1 MGIDLR
7 GGPES
12 LNYNHLRYFW
22 AAAREGGITRAARK
36 LHVAQPSLS
45 AQIRRLEATLGEK
58 LFTRSGRT
66 VALTE
71 MGRIAFRYAE
81 EIFGLGQE
89 MVEAFAGRPT
99 GRPARVRVGIVNVIP
114 KLIAYRLLEPALRLP
129 EPVRLECLEDDP
141 DSLLAE
147 LALHRLDVVLADT
160 PVPPAVRIQAYSHLL
175 GECGVSFF
183 ATKEVAE
190 DRRPGFPRSLD
201 GAPVLLPTENTSQRR
216 SLQQWFDKEGIRPR
230 VVAEF
235 EDSSLLKAFGQAGC
249 GLFPAPSAVEEDVC
263 AHYAVSVVGRI
274 PVRDRFYALTVQR
287 RIRHPAV
294 VAISEQA
301 RLTLGRETWSRPNP
315 EVG

>member
-1 MGIDLR
+1 MHSR
-7 GGPES
+7 VGPES
-12 LNYNHLRYFW
+12 LNYHHLRYFW
-22 AAAREGGITRAARK
+22 AAAREGGITRAAQK

-66 VALTE
+66 VVLTE
-71 MGRIAFRYAE
+71 MGRLAFRYAE

-99 GRPARVRVGIVNVIP
+99 GRPARVRVGIANVIP

-160 PVPPAVRIQAYSHLL
+160 PVPPSVRIQAYSHIL
-175 GECGVSFF
+175 GESGVSVF
-183 ATKEVAE
+183 ATKELAE

-216 SLQQWFDKEGIRPR
+216 SLQQWFDKEGIRPL

-235 EDSSLLKAFGQAGC
+235 EDSGLLKAFGEAGC
-249 GLFPAPSAVEEDVC
+249 GLFPAPSAVEHDVC
-263 AHYAVSVVGRI
+263 RHYGVTVVGRI
-274 PVRDRFYALTVQR
+274 PVRERFYALTVQR

-294 VAISEQA
+294 LAISEQA
-301 RLTLGRETWSRPNP
+301 KHTLGRQTWIRANP
-315 EVG
+315 KIG